1 MCGISHSV
9 RLPLH
14 TPIPNAT
21 APPLP
26 IPLTYFRLRCFP
38 NHAPSPAPTPS
49 NPTMAHIW
57 HATSTPHSLHYW
69 PHLYPTPDPTTLPT
83 PHITTYIYIHIPI
96 PHPYCSS
103 FTAWAGDRDYSRR
116 RYTITQTK
124 RLRRRMQIL
133 RSRVVMSKCG
143 LSQVTRQ
150 LRQRHKGIA
159 ARRNVECRSD
169 RIGVYYN
176 MGIRHTMYGLHCM
189 PYDIHHTMY
198 VIRCTPYDV
207 RHTMYAIH

>member
-1 MCGISHSV
+1 MLLPHHFPYHWLTFDSAASPTTP
-9 RLPLH
+9 RLQLQYRP
-14 TPIPNAT
+14 TPQWPT
-21 APPLP
+21 SDPPPPLP
-26 IPLTYFRLRCFP
+26 IRYTTDP
-38 NHAPSPAPTPS
+38 
-49 NPTMAHIW
+49 I
-57 HATSTPHSLHYW
+57 STL
-69 PHLYPTPDPTTLPT
+69 LPT
-83 PHITTYIYIHIPI
+83 PLLCPPHPQPYIYIHIPI

-133 RSRVVMSKCG
+133 RSRVVISKRG